1 MKRKKNK
8 RNIDWHSGFAGGL
21 GLCFRKYRDKI
32 TIEREHL
39 LSKQPL
45 RIDFLV
51 LKKQKDVLLD
61 NAIGRGFRLHN
72 IIEYKNPDDAL
83 NIDVIWK
90 TIGYAGIY
98 KSHGERKDAIS
109 DNELT
114 ISLFRYSISDELLED
129 LETRGLIVKQF
140 EKGIYEIIGL
150 CKLPIRLISIDEL
163 DAKELLALKVM
174 VRNADEQTV
183 RAFITESKNYS
194 LPGDKQDAD
203 AVIQVSYDANIEMF
217 KRLRGDSEMC
227 EALRELFADDLAKE
241 RATGEKNGIQKGIQK
256 GISQRDREK
265 ISEMLNRGKTPEAIV
280 EFCNYPMELVMEVK
294 EGKRHIKRV

>member
-1 MKRKKNK
+1 MKRKNNK

-21 GLCFRKYRDKI
+21 GLCFRRYRDKI

-45 RIDFLV
+45 RVDFLV
-51 LKKQKDVLLD
+51 LKKQAGVVLD
-61 NAIGRGFRLHN
+61 NAIGRGLRMHN

-90 TIGYAGIY
+90 TIGYAGLY
-98 KSHGERKDAIS
+98 KSQGEKVDVIS
-109 DNELT
+109 DNEIT
-114 ISLFRYSISDELLED
+114 ISIFRYTVSEKLLED
-129 LETRGLIVKQF
+129 LTKRGLLVTKI
-140 EKGIYEIIGL
+140 EKGIYEVTGL
-150 CKLPIRLISIDEL
+150 CKLPIRLISINEL
-163 DAKELLALKVM
+163 DEKELLALKVM

-183 RAFITESKNYS
+183 RAFITETKNYS

-227 EALRELFADDLAKE
+227 EALRELMADDLEKE
-241 RATGEKNGIQKGIQK
+241 RQKGEKNGIEK
-256 GISQRDREK
+256 GISQRDKEK
-265 ISEMLNRGKTPEAIV
+265 IAEMLNDGKSPKAIV
-280 EFCNYPMELVMEVK
+280 DFCKYPLKLVLEVQADLEQPK
-294 EGKRHIKRV
+294 